1 MNTVLDNNDK
11 VLFSITDEVLRDFY
25 GGVLPDGQ
33 MAIPEVPTE
42 SAPEGQELFF
52 DRTSR
57 TFYAK

>member
-1 MNTVLDNNDK
+1 MKTVINDKDK

-33 MAIPEVPTE
+33 IAIPEVPTE

-52 DRTSR
+52 DRTTR